1 MTEGADGARDGPF
14 PDYPVVLTV
23 VGLNCLVVG
32 GGPVASRRVRGLL
45 ESGARVTVIAPDI
58 DGSVTALGVEPP
70 GHGPQPDL
78 PQGCAGRLTIE
89 SRPYRTGEAA
99 GYELVVTATG
109 DPLVDRT
116 VVADAVAAGVPV
128 ASADR
133 GTPGTIRLPAVHR
146 DGPVTIAISTGGASP
161 ALARWLRRR
170 IAASL
175 GPDMTTLAALL
186 DEARGDLQASGRPTG
201 SVDWMALLDDQVVPL
216 VDAGRIEE
224 ARALLRRITGA
235 APPG

>member
-1 MTEGADGARDGPF
+1 MTEGVDVARDGPF
-14 PDYPVVLTV
+14 TDYPVVLTV
-23 VGLNCLVVG
+23 VGLRCLVVG

-45 ESGARVTVIAPDI
+45 ESGARVTVVAPDVE
-58 DGSVTALGVEPP
+58 GSITSLGVQPP
-70 GHGPQPDL
+70 GDGPQPDL
-78 PQGCAGRLTIE
+78 SRGRVGRPIIE
-89 SRPYRTGEAA
+89 GRHYRAGEAA
-99 GYELVVTATG
+99 GYDLVVTATG
-109 DPLVDRT
+109 DPTVDRT

-175 GPDMTTLAALL
+175 GPDMTALAMLL
-186 DEARGDLQASGRPTG
+186 DEARRDLQASGRPTD
-201 SVDWMALLDDQVVPL
+201 SVDWMAVIDQQVVPL
-216 VDAGRIEE
+216 VDDGRIEE

-235 APPG
+235 APAG

>member
-1 MTEGADGARDGPF
+1 MTEGADTARGGPF
-14 PDYPVVLTV
+14 PDYPVVLAV

-45 ESGARVTVIAPDI
+45 ESGARVTVIAPHVDRSI
-58 DGSVTALGVEPP
+58 TALGVEPP
-70 GHGPQPDL
+70 DDGPQPDL
-78 PQGCAGRLTIE
+78 PSDRLIIE
-89 SRPYRTGEAA
+89 SRPYQAGEAA

-175 GPDMTTLAALL
+175 GPDMATLAELL

-201 SVDWMALLDDQVVPL
+201 SVDWTALLDDQVVPL

-224 ARALLRRITGA
+224 ARALLRRITGT
-235 APPG
+235 APTG